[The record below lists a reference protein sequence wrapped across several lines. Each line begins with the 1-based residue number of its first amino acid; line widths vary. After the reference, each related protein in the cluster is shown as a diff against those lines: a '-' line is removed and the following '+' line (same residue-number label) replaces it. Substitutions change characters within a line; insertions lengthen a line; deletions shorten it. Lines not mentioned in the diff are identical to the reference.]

1 MTLCKSDGRM
11 ITGEH
16 DIQNNAER
24 VNIRTVVCLSQAVLL
39 RCSIPCGSEHNSVG
53 RTGRF
58 LSAGSVKINQDG
70 LVSAQNDILG
80 LHITVDR
87 SEAVKNPQGVT

>member
-16 DIQNNAER
+16 DIQNDAER
-24 VNIRTVVCLSQAVLL
+24 VNIRTAVRLGQAVLF
-39 RCSIPCGSEHNSVG
+39 RCGITGGTEHNRVR

-70 LVSAQNDILG
+70 LVSAQNNILG